1 MLERQAI
8 DRGAILYDPRPM
20 TEPVARIFDPAH
32 WQARGALREF
42 AAGRG
47 SIQLIEDGSRSW
59 VLRRYL
65 RGGFAA
71 RFARDL
77 YLWLGEERTRSFREL
92 RLLDRLRALGLP
104 VPPPVAA
111 RYRRSGPVYRAEL
124 ITERLAGA
132 RSMEDV
138 LSAGPMADSRW
149 AAIGRCLKRF
159 HDAGV
164 QHADLNARN
173 VMLGEALEVWVLDF
187 DRGRLRRPGAWSR
200 SVLDRLA
207 RSLANSAKGPLEW
220 QAGFQVLRRAH
231 DA

>member
-8 DRGAILYDPRPM
+8 DRGAILYDPRRM
-20 TEPVARIFDPAH
+20 TEPVARIFELEH
-32 WQARGALREF
+32 WRARGALREF
-42 AAGRG
+42 TAGRG

-92 RLLDRLRALGLP
+92 RLLDRLRSLGLP

-124 ITERLAGA
+124 ITGRLAGA

-138 LSAGPMADSRW
+138 LASGPMADAHW
-149 AAIGRCLKRF
+149 AAIGRCLRRF

-187 DRGRLRRPGAWSR
+187 DRGRLRRP
-200 SVLDRLA
+200 
-207 RSLANSAKGPLEW
+207 
-220 QAGFQVLRRAH
+220 
-231 DA
+231 